1 MSRGPPTTYVWMTV
15 DSDDELKELIELW
28 QARGTSVHALF
39 DELREPMR
47 QAARG
52 GLRQLLAAAPS
63 EHDVDDAVFTAF
75 KELLRVGPETRTSLV
90 GYAKAVARRRGQ
102 DRARVIIRER
112 ERVEKNAW
120 QIAPLK
126 VTADEERREA
136 ELEATYEMVRDCKE
150 SLTAEQREV
159 VEATIERQE
168 ALSDWASSR
177 GTSYEAGR
185 RMRGRA
191 LKSLGRCIEA
201 KRDAEREDRV
211 DD

>member
-1 MSRGPPTTYVWMTV
+1 MSV

-28 QARGTSVHALF
+28 QATGTSVHALF
-39 DELREPMR
+39 EKLRDPMR
-47 QAARG
+47 QAARRG
-52 GLRQLLAAAPS
+52 IRQLLTAAPS
-63 EHDVDDAVFTAF
+63 EHDVDDVVFTAF

-120 QIAPLK
+120 QIAPLE
-126 VTADEERREA
+126 VTADEVRREA
-136 ELEATYEMVRDCKE
+136 ELEAVYEILRDCKV

-159 VEATIERQE
+159 IEATIERQE
-168 ALSDWASSR
+168 SLSDWASNR

-185 RMRGRA
+185 RMRDRA

-201 KRDAEREDRV
+201 KRDTEREDRV